1 MVGFHLPDILQR
13 KTRRQTI
20 ENSSPQVEMTDCDSP
35 QQGSQQDD
43 SHNSPS
49 PNAQKSSWSSRYFPS
64 TFASRYGATKPAIPS
79 SSITSRAAASPS
91 KDVRNKSSSNN
102 SNNISRLP
110 PSVKRNPSDSTS
122 RTPTRNTDTPI
133 PTIIHPS
140 TPLHP
145 SPSSFPPPP
154 PSPSRSSPTR
164 TKPRSTRH
172 STPRKSILKVPTAT
186 AAANDNEMRQQVE
199 RYHRHTSQ
207 SDTRDNTSRN
217 ALLTLSYTSSQ
228 DDACPGA
235 RPGQSPST
243 QQRRSSLPSMT
254 PSTPLLAL
262 GDGNIIHPPLGNR
275 ETKRAEP
282 DGYDRESG
290 NGDGEGKSKRIGTE
304 EEEEN
309 TQAQAQAGVSRR
321 SSSHRSKRQRQKNRE
336 KNMKMVRFDHID
348 VHPYEVERSEESR
361 FRFFGRRGEGR
372 AEGRGN
378 EYGSVGNRGAGVE
391 LDFDL
396 DLREYVM
403 DIPDVIEG

>member
-13 KTRRQTI
+13 KTRPHTI
-20 ENSSPQVEMTDCDSP
+20 GNSSPQVEMTGCDSP

-64 TFASRYGATKPAIPS
+64 ALASRYGATRPAIPS
-79 SSITSRAAASPS
+79 SSITARAAASPS
-91 KDVRNKSSSNN
+91 KGVRNKSSSNN

-145 SPSSFPPPP
+145 SSSSFPPPP

-199 RYHRHTSQ
+199 RYHCHTSQ

-228 DDACPGA
+228 DDACPRA
-235 RPGQSPST
+235 RPGQSPFT
-243 QQRRSSLPSMT
+243 QQRRSSLPSTT

-262 GDGNIIHPPLGNR
+262 GDGNIIHPPLSNR
-275 ETKRAEP
+275 ETKLAEP
-282 DGYDRESG
+282 YGYDRESG
-290 NGDGEGKSKRIGTE
+290 NGGGEGKSKRIGKE
-304 EEEEN
+304 EEK
-309 TQAQAQAGVSRR
+309 AQAQASVSSR
-321 SSSHRSKRQRQKNRE
+321 SSCHRSKRHKQKNRE
-336 KNMKMVRFDHID
+336 KMMKMVRFDHID
-348 VHPYEVERSEESR
+348 VHPYEVERGEESR
-361 FRFFGRRGEGR
+361 SRFFGQRGEGGV
-372 AEGRGN
+372 EGRGN
-378 EYGSVGNRGAGVE
+378 EYGSVGNRGADVE